1 LLDIGFIDNSGG
13 GVDYPFESGAHYIYL
28 DKRFYFQR
36 QDPPCE
42 FILISEDITLGA
54 SDSGNVQQN
63 KFLSLI
69 SDTTFLKYNFQD
81 GDLVN
86 SLVNSSPDGILNLVN
101 YNGVADLNLEV
112 TLADYVGE
120 YELGKRDIGGS
131 CIDLS
136 LLEQNKLDDVC

>member
-1 LLDIGFIDNSGG
+1 
-13 GVDYPFESGAHYIYL
+13 VVPFESGAHYIYL